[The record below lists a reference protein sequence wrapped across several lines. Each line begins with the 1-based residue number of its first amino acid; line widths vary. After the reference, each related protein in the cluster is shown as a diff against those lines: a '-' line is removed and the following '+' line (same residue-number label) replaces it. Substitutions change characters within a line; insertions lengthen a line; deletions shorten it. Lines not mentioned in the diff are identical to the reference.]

1 MQTLLPRPRGRIR
14 RSGVIAASIG
24 IVCVAAGSVAT
35 QAQTAAPNEV
45 PGWTGTTHPN
55 EIVAARRAVMLE
67 LERLI
72 RPLDSHAV
80 GEPGDPDALRE
91 AAGTISTLLLT
102 VPHLFPPSTDLY
114 DPNEEIPSTLARPE
128 IWQDFA
134 SFYALAEA
142 SAYAAADTLTM
153 GAADLPKAAAHL
165 RETCDACHAGFMRTY
180 TLPAATEEDLEFDFD
195 SIFPLP

>member
-1 MQTLLPRPRGRIR
+1 MRTFPSRLKSRIR
-14 RSGVIAASIG
+14 SLGAVAVSVG
-24 IVCVAAGSVAT
+24 LVCVAVSLAVAQGENPVPT
-35 QAQTAAPNEV
+35 DA
-45 PGWTGTTHPN
+45 PGWTGMTHP
-55 EIVAARRAVMLE
+55 EDIVAARRAVMLE

-72 RPLDSHAV
+72 RPLDSHAA
-80 GEPGDPDALRE
+80 GETGDPDALRE

-128 IWQDFA
+128 IWQDFE

-142 SAYAAADTLTM
+142 AAHAAADTLTA
-153 GAADLPKAAAHL
+153 GAAGLPQAAAHL

-180 TLPAATEEDLEFDFD
+180 TPPAASEEDREFDFD
-195 SIFPLP
+195 SIFLP